1 MNIHINHLGPVEQ
14 ANIDLNQITVLTGFQ
29 SSGKSTI
36 AKTVYYFR
44 TLKNDLSRQI
54 HQYVM
59 NRVQGTNTDE
69 DLLSKCRQAARTKFI
84 NTFGTSYGMDAHM
97 NLECNYNEDT
107 YIRITLS
114 QKDHYY
120 NVPNYLK
127 IHFSD
132 NIYQK
137 IEEIQNNTSLSNEET
152 EDKLKELELL
162 FSDPYQTVY
171 IPAGRSL
178 ITLLGEQYL
187 LFYSTL
193 DDNGKRMIDECTQD
207 FIRLI
212 PVLKP
217 GFSNGLRGFNDYQGD
232 HDPVLKH
239 VQELSKHILN
249 GSYQFSNGEERLV
262 LSDKENDYVRMNYAS
277 SGQQSSVWIIN
288 LIYYYLAD
296 KKKTCFIIEEPEL
309 NLFPESQKYMA
320 DLMMLAAHEGMQII
334 VTTHSPYI
342 LGEFNNILIASNS
355 AYSRKQK
362 EKLKK
367 IIPDTLWTDYD
378 KWTALFVKNGTI
390 ENIKDD
396 ELHQMNNDKL
406 DAISSVINDEYD
418 QIIEC
423 TLGDTED

>member
-1 MNIHINHLGPVEQ
+1 MKIQVKHLGPVEDMEL
-14 ANIDLNQITVLTGFQ
+14 DLTQITVLTGFQ

-36 AKTVYYFR
+36 AKTIYFFR

-59 NRVQGTNTDE
+59 SRVQETNADE
-69 DLLSKCRQAARTKFI
+69 DLLTSCRQVVRNKFI
-84 NTFGTSYGMDAHM
+84 NTFGTSYGINTHM
-97 NLECNYNEDT
+97 SLECSYNKNT
-107 YIRITLS
+107 YIQITLS
-114 QKDHYY
+114 QEEHYHL
-120 NVPNYLK
+120 N
-127 IHFSD
+127 IHFSN

-137 IEEIQNNTSLSNEET
+137 IDEIQNDTGLSNEKA
-152 EDKLKELELL
+152 EDKVNELQSL
-162 FSDPYQTVY
+162 FSDPYQTIY

-187 LFYSTL
+187 LFYSSL

-217 GFSNGLRGFNDYQGD
+217 SFSNGLRGFNNYQGD
-232 HDPVLKH
+232 HDSVLKH
-239 VQELSKHILN
+239 AQELSEHILN
-249 GSYQFSNGEERLV
+249 GSYQFRNGEERLV
-262 LSDKENDYVRMNYAS
+262 LSKKENDYVRMNYAS

-288 LIYYYLAD
+288 LLYYYLAN
-296 KKKTCFIIEEPEL
+296 KRKTCLIIEEPEL

-320 DLMMLAAHEGMQII
+320 DLIMLAAHEGMQII

-342 LGEFNNILIASNS
+342 LGEFNNVLIASNS
-355 AYSRKQK
+355 AYSEEQK
-362 EKLKK
+362 EKIKK

-378 KWTALFVKNGTI
+378 KWTALFVKDGTI
-390 ENIKDD
+390 ENTKDD

-423 TLGDTED
+423 TLGNTEE

>member
-1 MNIHINHLGPVEQ
+1 MKIQIDNIGPVKHV
-14 ANIDLNQITVLTGFQ
+14 DLDLTQITVLTGFQ

-36 AKTVYYFR
+36 AKTIYFFR

-59 NRVQGTNTDE
+59 NRVQETNSDE
-69 DLLSKCRQAARTKFI
+69 DLLTSCRQVVRNKFI
-84 NTFGTSYGMDAHM
+84 NTFGTSYGMNTHM
-97 NLECNYNEDT
+97 SIECSYNKDT
-107 YIRITLS
+107 CVQITLS
-114 QKDHYY
+114 QADQYHL
-120 NVPNYLK
+120 N
-127 IHFSD
+127 IHFSN

-137 IEEIQNNTSLSNEET
+137 INEIQNDTGLSNEKA
-152 EDKLKELELL
+152 EDKVNELKLL
-162 FSDPYQTVY
+162 FSDPYQTIY

-187 LFYSTL
+187 LFYSSL

-217 GFSNGLRGFNDYQGD
+217 SFSNGLRGFNNYQGD
-232 HDPVLKH
+232 HDLVLQH
-239 VQELSKHILN
+239 AQELSEHILN
-249 GSYQFSNGEERLV
+249 GSYQFRNGEERLV
-262 LSDKENDYVRMNYAS
+262 LNEKENNYVRMNYAS

-288 LIYYYLAD
+288 LLYYYLAN
-296 KKKTCFIIEEPEL
+296 KRKTCLIIEEPEL

-320 DLMMLAAHEGMQII
+320 DLIMLAAHEGMQII

-342 LGEFNNILIASNS
+342 LGEFNNVLIASNG
-355 AYSRKQK
+355 AYSEEQK
-362 EKLKK
+362 EKIKK

-378 KWTALFVKNGTI
+378 KWTALFVKDGTI

-396 ELHQMNNDKL
+396 KLHQMNNDKL

-423 TLGDTED
+423 TLGNTEE